1 MGSENL
7 FHKKR
12 ERLAKDLKRKKETR
26 DVQSKILIAC
36 EDSKSSAFYLEDLA
50 KDLGLSGVKVKG
62 KECGSAPISVVKY
75 AIAEY
80 AKSKE
85 NGDAY
90 DSVYCV
96 FDRDQHDSFD
106 EAVLKVKNIVSK
118 GKFFT
123 ITTTPC
129 FEFWLL
135 LHNGFES
142 QPYQATGDKSPCD
155 HVNSKLKLE
164 WADYGKSKRDI
175 YARTKDKLSDAI
187 LNAKQLVIENQKTT
201 SSNPQTNLHE
211 LIEFLQ
217 CIHKKNERK
226 N

>member
-1 MGSENL
+1 MGSEDL

-12 ERLAKDLKRKKETR
+12 ERLAKDLKRKKEAR
-26 DVQSKILIAC
+26 VVQSKILIVC

-62 KECGSAPISVVKY
+62 RECGSAPISVVNY

-85 NGDAY
+85 TGDAY
-90 DSVYCV
+90 DRVYCV
-96 FDRDQHDSFD
+96 FDCDQHDSFD
-106 EAVLKVKNIVSK
+106 EAVLKVKNIVPK

-135 LHNGFES
+135 LHFGQTSASF
-142 QPYQATGDKSPCD
+142 AAKGKRSPCD
-155 HVNSKLKLE
+155 CANDALRAGDKLPY
-164 WADYGKSKRDI
+164 YGKNRRQI
-175 YARTKDKLSDAI
+175 YVDTKHKLADAI
-187 LNAKQLVIENQKTT
+187 KHAKQLSSENQETG
-201 SSNPQTNLHE
+201 SENPQTNMHE
-211 LIEFLQ
+211 LIEYLQ
-217 CIHKKNERK
+217 SIKR
-226 N
+226 